1 MSDDVQRRARRNA
14 RIATY
19 KESEERHRKAMAIHP
34 EAVAT
39 VEQLISG
46 APLSGGSVVVDARR
60 WAGRLLASP
69 KGRRLADEVRQSL
82 ERLISDPTPNSCED
96 AEIHAQG
103 AIRRFEPDI
112 TIEDLYGD
120 IADRCAVYG
129 ALLGCQDAAGRA
141 VAIAHDAIGSYLH
154 VAGGDP
160 VPLREVMVSLLAFAG
175 LCRRDMPSY
184 AGDPNLAA
192 SWTVVRLNART
203 LLTTLASVAVPP
215 EELEVLGRASDAAD
229 APPGE
234 PADIAALDSAAA
246 PGIVVIPA
254 PTGGKKVPGQ
264 AGTLVGRRLP
274 LRPLPDLEA
283 LGRDLTARRP
293 WAAPAIARIIGLLLG
308 RSHASLPNIVLVGP
322 PGTGKSELARDL
334 AVGLGVPSIVYP
346 CAGAHDGSIGGTS
359 KQWSSARPALWT
371 QIVIENECAN
381 GLLILDELDKAAG
394 PGGHNGSVLSAL
406 LGIAEPSQRKGFF
419 DVGLEV
425 KVDLSGIS
433 LVATANSTEPLR
445 GPLLDRF
452 VTIEVGAPRR
462 QDLPVI
468 VQSVL
473 EGMRAEH
480 VDPRWIQDLD
490 GTEYEVL
497 RRAFRGGSLRPV
509 KRAIEHIVGLRS
521 HTRFAH

>member
-1 MSDDVQRRARRNA
+1 MTDEVQRRARRLA

-19 KESEERHRKAMAIHP
+19 AESEERHRAAITLP
-34 EAVAT
+34 PGAIPT
-39 VEQLISG
+39 IEQLLAG
-46 APLSGGSVVVDARR
+46 AALAGGSVAVDATR
-60 WAGRLLASP
+60 WAGQLLGSPEGGRLAEDVRAALDRLLSDVSP
-69 KGRRLADEVRQSL
+69 NA
-82 ERLISDPTPNSCED
+82 CED
-96 AEIHAQG
+96 AEIHALG

-112 TIEDLYGD
+112 TVEDLYAD
-120 IADRCAVYG
+120 IADRCAIYA
-129 ALLGCQDAAGRA
+129 ALLGCQEAASRA
-141 VAIAHDAIGSYLH
+141 VAIVHDAIGSYLH

-160 VPLREVMVSLLAFAG
+160 VPLRETFVSLLAFAG
-175 LCRRDMPSY
+175 LCRRDLPSCV
-184 AGDPNLAA
+184 ADPILAA
-192 SWTVVRLNART
+192 SWPVVRGNART
-203 LLTTLASVAVPP
+203 LLGTIAQVAEPP
-215 EELEVLGRASDAAD
+215 EELLAGTGPAVPSQHV
-229 APPGE
+229 
-234 PADIAALDSAAA
+234 PADVTALEEAAA
-246 PGIVVIPA
+246 PGLIVFPA
-254 PTGGKKVPGQ
+254 PISGKKVPGQ

-283 LGRDLTARRP
+283 LGRELTARRP

-334 AVGLGVPSIVYP
+334 AGGLGVPSIVYP
-346 CAGAHDGSIGGTS
+346 CAGAHDGSVGGTS
-359 KQWSSARPALWT
+359 KQWASARPALWT

-480 VDPRWIQDLD
+480 TDPRWIQDLD

-521 HTRFAH
+521 HTRFAN

>member
-1 MSDDVQRRARRNA
+1 MSDDLQRRARRLA

-19 KESEERHRKAMAIHP
+19 KESEERHRAAITLP
-34 EAVAT
+34 PGEIPT
-39 VEQLISG
+39 LEQLLSG
-46 APLSGGSVVVDARR
+46 AALAGGSVATDATR
-60 WAGRLLASP
+60 WAGQLLGSP
-69 KGRRLADEVRQSL
+69 EGGRLADDVRAAL
-82 ERLISDPTPNSCED
+82 DRLLSDVSPNACED
-96 AEIHAQG
+96 AEIHALG

-154 VAGGDP
+154 VANGDP

-184 AGDPNLAA
+184 QADPGLAA
-192 SWTVVRLNART
+192 SWTVVRGNARV
-203 LLTTLASVAVPP
+203 LLATIASVAAAP
-215 EELEVLGRASDAAD
+215 EELPVGTGRAVPAGRVD
-229 APPGE
+229 E
-234 PADIAALDSAAA
+234 PADVAALAGAVA
-246 PGIVVIPA
+246 PGLVVIPA
-254 PTGGKKVPGQ
+254 PPGGKKIPGQ

-283 LGRDLTARRP
+283 LGRELTARRP
-293 WAAPAIARIIGLLLG
+293 WAAPAIARIVGLLLG

-346 CAGAHDGSIGGTS
+346 CAGAHDGSVGGTS
-359 KQWSSARPALWT
+359 KQWASARPALWT

-425 KVDLSGIS
+425 KVDLTGIS

-480 VDPRWIQDLD
+480 TDPRWIQDLD

-521 HTRFAH
+521 HTRFAN